1 VGCGVLVTEY
11 KVELTIDEREQL
23 AAVKAKN
30 GARRQN
36 GAKILVLVV
45 ARADFRHDDSLEGFN
60 RTVTDYEVLLQ
71 DTYGA
76 ENVTLRGAGYET
88 FPGLEPRSE
97 SMEKYLKGLDFSG
110 DKFLYQYEFAMLIR
124 SISREKYDQIHIV
137 GHGDPDVGLLF
148 FGGRDLRGDI
158 YAAVGFDEAKA
169 KRAGLNK
176 SENWP
181 MNPGC
186 KIALM
191 ACGSAAGDFAGFL
204 TNPDYD
210 IAEVVGD
217 VFTISSDFLCEGRDV
232 TFGPEKK
239 PRDEKTKIGRITLSW
254 YHDKQAGC
262 IRDLG
267 LRLGIQ
273 EASARLR

>member
-1 VGCGVLVTEY
+1 MVTEY
-11 KVELTIDEREQL
+11 KAKLTIEEGEVL

-45 ARADFRHDDSLEGFN
+45 ARADFRHDDPHDDSIKGFN

-88 FPGLEPRSE
+88 FPGLEPRSKG
-97 SMEKYLKGLDFSG
+97 MAKYLQRLDFSG

-210 IAEVVGD
+210 IAKVVGD
-217 VFTISSDFLCEGRDV
+217 VYTIYGDFLCEGKDV
-232 TFGPEKK
+232 TFGPEEIPEEER
-239 PRDEKTKIGRITLSW
+239 PRIGRITLSW
-254 YHDKQAGC
+254 YHDKQYRC
-262 IRDLG
+262 ISALG
-267 LRLGIQ
+267 ERLGIQ
-273 EASARLR
+273 EASAKPR